1 MKPVLERIHPKVKE
15 IVLNVLKK
23 HKINTKKIGLCGQ
36 DGNFPFA
43 EMAAVQIMQS
53 VGLSFEQC
61 NIALNGVPPQGCD
74 TEFNDNYNWSNTYNG
89 YMLQCAIEFANDY
102 FTKSSFFEV
111 GMKYPTFRKDILV
124 KKFKL
129 THVGTFEPEYSKER
143 SLENK
148 TFYEV
153 WQDAQK
159 NYTFSFEKD
168 RMGKGGYAG
177 LVVKTVEEAINY
189 CKWYLSKK
197 SFYIK
202 DMDIFINR
210 LGGFNKK
217 ELKALG
223 LL

>member
-1 MKPVLERIHPKVKE
+1 MKPILETVHPKVKE
-15 IVLNVLKK
+15 IVLNVLKELN
-23 HKINTKKIGLCGQ
+23 IDTKKIGLCGQ
-36 DGNFPFA
+36 EGNFPFA
-43 EMAAVQIMQS
+43 EMAAVQIMQG

-74 TEFNDNYNWSNTYNG
+74 TEFGENWNWTRSYDG

-102 FTKSSFFEV
+102 FTQSGFFEV
-111 GMKYPTFRKDILV
+111 GMKYPTFRKDILI

-129 THVGTFEPEYSKER
+129 THVGTFETEYSKER
-143 SLENK
+143 PLEYK

-153 WQDAQK
+153 WQDADK

-177 LVVKTVEEAINY
+177 LVVKTVEQAIDY
-189 CKWYLSKK
+189 CKWFLSKK
-197 SFYIK
+197 SFYVK
-202 DMDIFINR
+202 DMDLFING
-210 LGGFNKK
+210 LGGFNKE
-217 ELKALG
+217 ELKTFG